1 MATRHQRR
9 IARRLLSFLVACVGL
24 LLIVSNAL
32 PGIWYELTRSRTL
45 TVSAGTRSLVSGL
58 RQPITLALFVSKLE
72 GPVQPLLQSHAQHV
86 RRMLDELVLAADGK
100 LIFQVLDPL
109 SSPEAR
115 ARADR
120 DGIEAANLVQGSQ
133 PVYLGL
139 AASNSAG
146 MSASIPFLA
155 PDAKSEALLDHDIA
169 RLIYELAAPAAGPA
183 HWRYATL
190 DGQAPL
196 IIGHRGA
203 AGLYPEHTIAGYRAA
218 IRDGA
223 DCIEPDLVMTKDGV
237 LVDRHDIYL
246 STTTDV
252 ATRPEF
258 ATRKRKGPDFG
269 YAEME
274 DWYVSDFTLAELET
288 LRAIQPFAGRSQA
301 FDRLYTVPT
310 FAAVLDI
317 ARENHAR
324 SGAPVCVYPEAK
336 WPDYFGSLGFDV
348 GGEIL
353 RVLKAKGLAT
363 PGSPI
368 YIQSFD
374 PVFLKSMAA
383 RTRLPLVLLVMTQC
397 DLDAAMK
404 IDGAPFW
411 NVLGVMHQMLFDWR
425 GKPTSIIH
433 DAHLHHI
440 AVHSWTYRDDAPFWG
455 EDVETSMKRVLVLG
469 LDGLFTDFPFTGY
482 RVVNETKSRI

>member
-1 MATRHQRR
+1 MAAPHQRR
-9 IARRLLSFLVACVGL
+9 IARRLLSFLAAGAGA

-32 PGIWYELTRSRTL
+32 PGIWYELTRSRTPAAS
-45 TVSAGTRSLVSGL
+45 TSAPSFVSGL
-58 RQPITLALFVSKLE
+58 RQPITLTLFASKLE
-72 GPVQPLLQSHAQHV
+72 RPLEPLQSHAQKV
-86 RRMLDELVLAADGK
+86 RRMLDEWVQGANGK

-109 SSPEAR
+109 ASPEAR

-120 DGIEAANLVQGSQ
+120 DGMEAVNLVPGSR

-139 AASNSAG
+139 VASNGAG
-146 MSASIPFLA
+146 MRASIPFLA
-155 PDAKSEALLDHDIA
+155 PDAKSEALLEHDIA

-190 DGQAPL
+190 DGQPPL

-203 AGLYPEHTIAGYRAA
+203 PGLYPEHTLAGYLAA

-223 DCIEPDLVMTKDGV
+223 DCIEPDLVMTRDGV
-237 LVDRHDIYL
+237 LVDRHDINL
-246 STTTDV
+246 ATTTDV
-252 ATRPEF
+252 AARPEF
-258 ATRKRKGPDFG
+258 SARKRKGPDFG

-288 LRAIQPFAGRSQA
+288 LRAIQPVSGRSQA

-317 ARENHAR
+317 ALQNRTR

-336 WPDYFGSLGFDV
+336 WPAYFDSLGFDM

-353 RVLKAKGLAT
+353 RVLKAKGLGT

-383 RTRLPLVLLVMTQC
+383 RTRLPLVLLVMSQC
-397 DLDAAMK
+397 ELDAAMK
-404 IDGAPFW
+404 MDGAPFW
-411 NVLGVMHQMLFDWR
+411 NVLGVMHHMLFDWR
-425 GKPTSIIH
+425 GKPTSIVR
-433 DAHLHHI
+433 DAHLNDI
-440 AVHSWTYRDDAPFWG
+440 AVHAWTYRDDAPFWG
-455 EDVETSMKRVLVLG
+455 EDVETSMQRGLALG